1 VKNIKL
7 FAGAI
12 LLFTVVLFG
21 ITVAILPLLL
31 SSDWIKNSLVSK
43 VNSGSSAEL
52 ALGDCAIGWKE
63 GLKCT
68 EVSYKDKGY
77 QVDAA
82 RLTGT
87 QGLFSLLMAPRNIG
101 TLTVDDPVV
110 VITQPQAKPGTE
122 SGTEGETVASQ
133 TASAFPAKAEDNGGK
148 TAHAEEET
156 DKPGTWFWHKMSGKI
171 LFNRAIVKLQQG
183 DANPQPILR
192 NGSLDLTLA
201 SDTLKLNLS
210 LATGA
215 EQAGG
220 QIQAVGSAHLPSVKG
235 ELLDLMTADMQVTF
249 KDVQVAP
256 FLALAPAESSV
267 PQGQSILTSELTVRN
282 TEGGNLVLRG
292 PITLKEVDL
301 TGGFLADDHP
311 RLDQLAFELHLRRDE
326 QKEWRLPE
334 LKMLSDFGTVDLQS
348 SYGKQGLQAA
358 GKGKFD
364 LPVLFAQLPGL
375 FRVQENLR
383 LENGT
388 ASLAFEV
395 TEQDKVIHLQGD
407 ATVQD
412 LAGRQNRQPFVWKS
426 PLSLSLNGS
435 MTGKEPEVEKLAL
448 KADFLDIEGQ
458 GNLQHFTLKGSADL
472 DKAVQEISRIIRF
485 DWDAGGRLQVDL
497 ETTKETTQD
506 SEERYTITAK
516 VDIAD
521 YRFSMKNK
529 DVLPVHQLRFNGKL
543 VTPGHFPQAKAEA
556 ADLTFDL
563 SSWAGELKGGLTGV
577 YRDQGQIMAHYQL
590 DSDALLARVTELL
603 HRFDALDQETSIAG
617 AMKLRTTGYT
627 EKDKL
632 VVSTLDSRIKDFIL
646 YRQGKILQDAD
657 LALFTTK
664 PEPTPNVEEAVRPL
678 EQADS
683 KDAFFAQG
691 GGYNLIDTKNHRL
704 VLRNLSLNS
713 GFADIRAEKIFLD
726 DWQQKPAPAIKALQV
741 NGRSNLDK
749 LTILLQQL
757 GALKPEQKFG
767 GDAVFSLDL
776 AERKEDITIAGT
788 TNRGNCGTVKLD
800 IDQFTYRKIG
810 EKVRGKKAEE
820 ELLIDR
826 QKLVF
831 RSRLHGDLM
840 AGDVQFTTFDIE
852 SAPLSLQADGE
863 FQMTGKKPH
872 FSLNGQATPDLA
884 SLVAILN
891 GMYPL
896 GIEATGKKK
905 EKFTLYYPLSPEEK
919 EQAEINLRF
928 AATVYADSFSKS
940 GIDVSRLT
948 LDTDMKQGIMAGV
961 LKGTL
966 NEGWLQISPRIDYT
980 QTPPL
985 LTMAEG
991 EQVLTD
997 VHLEEA
1003 LTEGLLKAIHPVF
1016 GSLATPAGIINVR
1029 LDRFSLPL
1037 GEKGMEKIDFK
1048 VFFDLTGVALQPKGV
1063 LSSILDA
1070 AGYADSSLT
1079 MKNKSMTCEG
1089 VQGQVSC
1096 TPIKMTVA
1104 DSEMI
1109 LSGSA
1114 GMDGSLDY
1122 VVEVPVTRRLLGK
1135 KGYELLKGTTLKVPI
1150 RGTGDKPVYSREALM
1165 QASSDLLKQAA
1176 GQAAQNVLKEQ
1187 VDKVVP
1193 DLLNGLFGK

>member
-1 VKNIKL
+1 MKNIKI
-7 FAGAI
+7 FVGAT
-12 LLFTVVLFG
+12 LLFIVVLFG
-21 ITVAILPLLL
+21 ITVAVIPLLL
-31 SSDWIKNSLVSK
+31 SSDWVKDTIVSK
-43 VNSGSSAEL
+43 VNSSSSAEL
-52 ALGDCAIGWKE
+52 ALGDCAIGWRE

-68 EVSYKDKGY
+68 EVSYQDQGY

-87 QGLFSLLMAPRNIG
+87 QGLFSLLMAPKNLG
-101 TLTVDDPVV
+101 TITVDDPVV
-110 VITQPQAKPGTE
+110 VITQSQAQPGITDI
-122 SGTEGETVASQ
+122 EGETVASAI
-133 TASAFPAKAEDNGGK
+133 TEDSGKKSSNAEGKAS
-148 TAHAEEET
+148 
-156 DKPGTWFWHKMSGKI
+156 KPETWFWHKMSGKV
-171 LFNRAIVKLQQG
+171 LFNRAVVKLQQG
-183 DANPQPILR
+183 EQEPQILLR
-192 NGSLDLTLA
+192 QGALDLTLA
-201 SDTLKLNLS
+201 SDILNLNLS
-210 LATGA
+210 LTTGA
-215 EQAGG
+215 EQAEG
-220 QIQAVGSAHLPSVKG
+220 QIKAIGSAHLPSVKG
-235 ELLDLMTADMQVTF
+235 NLLDLMTADMQVTF
-249 KDVQVAP
+249 TDVQVAP

-267 PQGQSILTSELTVRN
+267 PQGQAILVSELTVKN

-301 TGGFLADDHP
+301 TGGFLAEDHP
-311 RLDQLAFELHLRRDE
+311 RLEQLAFELHLQRDE

-358 GKGKFD
+358 GKGTFD
-364 LPVLFAQLPGL
+364 LPVLLAQLPGL
-375 FRVQENLR
+375 FKVQENLR

-388 ASLAFEV
+388 ASLAFEL
-395 TEQDKVIHLQGD
+395 TEQDKVIHINGD
-407 ATVQD
+407 ATVED
-412 LAGRQNRQPFVWKS
+412 LAGRQNQQSFVWKS

-435 MTGKEPEVEKLAL
+435 MAGKEPEVEKLAL

-472 DKAVQEISRIIRF
+472 DKAVKEIGRIIRF
-485 DWDAGGRLQVDL
+485 DWDAGGRLNLDL
-497 ETTKETTQD
+497 ETAKD
-506 SEERYTITAK
+506 SEERYTVTAK

-521 YRFSMKNK
+521 YRLSMKNK
-529 DVLPVHQLRFNGKL
+529 EVLPIHQLRFNGKL
-543 VTPGHFPQAKAEA
+543 VAPGHFPEAKAEA

-563 SSWAGELKGGLTGV
+563 SSWAGELKGSLTGV
-577 YRDQGQIMAHYQL
+577 YRDQGQVMAHYQL
-590 DSDALLARVTELL
+590 DSDVLLARVTELL

-617 AMKLRTTGYT
+617 DMKLRTSGYT

-646 YRQGKILQDAD
+646 YRQGKILQDPD
-657 LALFTTK
+657 LSLFTTK

-678 EQADS
+678 EKADS

-741 NGRSNLDK
+741 NGRSDLAQ
-749 LTILLQQL
+749 LTTLLQQL
-757 GALKPEQKFG
+757 GAMKPEQKFG

-776 AERKEDITIAGT
+776 AEKKEDIKIAGT
-788 TNRGNCGTVKLD
+788 TGKGNSGTVKLD
-800 IDQFTYRKIG
+800 IDQFSYRKIG
-810 EKVRGKKAEE
+810 EKVRGKKAKE
-820 ELLIDR
+820 ELLIER

-863 FQMTGKKPH
+863 FQLTGKKPH
-872 FSLNGQATPDLA
+872 FSLDGHSTPDLA
-884 SLVAILN
+884 SLVAVIN

-905 EKFTLYYPLSPEEK
+905 EKFSLYYPLSPEEK
-919 EQAEINLRF
+919 ENAKINLRF
-928 AATVYADSFSKS
+928 ATTVYADSFSKS
-940 GIDVSRLT
+940 GIDVSGLT
-948 LDTDMKQGIMAGV
+948 LDTDMKEGVMASI

-966 NEGWLQISPRIDYT
+966 NEGWLQLSPRIDYT
-980 QTPPL
+980 KTPPL
-985 LTMAEG
+985 LTMPEG
-991 EQVLTD
+991 EQVLTN
-997 VHLEEA
+997 VHLDEA
-1003 LTEGLLKAIHPVF
+1003 LTEGVLKGIHPVF
-1016 GSLATPAGIINVR
+1016 GSLANPVGVINVR

-1037 GEKGMEKIDFK
+1037 AEKGMEKIDFK
-1048 VFFDLTGVALQPKGV
+1048 VFLDLTGVALEPKGV
-1063 LSSILDA
+1063 LSSILDV
-1070 AGYADSSLT
+1070 AGYVDRTLS
-1079 MKNKSMTCEG
+1079 MKDKSMTCEG

-1096 TPIKMTVA
+1096 TPIKMSIA
-1104 DSEMI
+1104 DSEMVI
-1109 LSGSA
+1109 SGSA

-1122 VVEVPVTRRLLGK
+1122 VVEVPVTQRLLGK

-1150 RGTGDKPVYSREALM
+1150 KGTRDKPVYSRDALM

-1176 GQAAQNVLKEQ
+1176 GQATKNVLREQ

-1193 DLLNGLFGK
+1193 DLLDGLFGK